1 MKLAEAL
8 IEKKDITARIGE
20 LQNRYTAAAVIEE
33 GAQRRHDQYAMNQL
47 LLQKNLDGRQ

>member
-33 GAQRRHDQYAMNQL
+33 GQTPDETAEEL
-47 LLQKNLDGRQ
+47 LTSLRSPGGKN